1 MAYNNGNNDLE
12 SLNTD
17 TEEHEYEESILSNQ
31 SYNNNYGELDKSS
44 IFAVRQYNKII
55 NKKRK
60 IIKYYPTVLTPGNVI
75 RDAITG
81 LHHRYHV
88 FGSKSEQLYF
98 KVAFTQGNNKF
109 SQDGEI
115 LFYNTPS
122 DYEKHMKVKLTD
134 VAKTEWKFKYHK
146 YLETLR
152 KK

>member
-1 MAYNNGNNDLE
+1 MAYNNDLE

-17 TEEHEYEESILSNQ
+17 MEEPEYEESILSNQ
-31 SYNNNYGELDKSS
+31 SYNNYYGESEKSS
-44 IFAVRQYNKII
+44 VFAVRQYNKTI
-55 NKKRK
+55 NNKRK
-60 IIKYYPTVLTPGNVI
+60 IIKYYPTGLTPGNII

-81 LHHRYHV
+81 LYHRHHA

-134 VAKTEWKFKYHK
+134 VVKNEWKSKYHK